1 MAFGRVSGRWT
12 DGLKP
17 AVMHEAEEEWG
28 ASSHYGHSGRCVG
41 RHFGLSNNTPSLND
55 LVFIARQWRRRVE
68 GFSELLEASDHLRA
82 AGQHAGVL
90 RISSFNTKICK
101 DSKLFEEEREGRYLR
116 LRVENTGRTT
126 IKDCSGHLQGIRTQI
141 GSQVAN
147 LDSEVVPRGWA
158 NFDQKKRDIPP
169 RAHFYMDVATLVLSL
184 DRTSSELHWQE
195 VPTTLVQYFRS
206 IPGRA
211 THTFEI
217 RIDAD
222 NAHQRTVPAKFTF
235 DPASSDLTSII
246 PFNTRYPGWRLRWW
260 LRSRRSHRKWRPALC
275 PVERRPHSDGPP

>member
-1 MAFGRVSGRWT
+1 MGILADVWAAISDFQTTHQALMTWFSSLVSG
-12 DGLKP
+12 G
-17 AVMHEAEEEWG
+17 V
-28 ASSHYGHSGRCVG
+28 V
-41 RHFGLSNNTPSLND
+41 
-55 LVFIARQWRRRVE
+55 
-68 GFSELLEASDHLRA
+68 LRA
-82 AGQHAGVL
+82 FLSYWKRPIICVRL
-90 RISSFNTKICK
+90 DNTLGSYGSVPLTLKYCK

-169 RAHFYMDVATLVLSL
+169 RAHFYIDVATLVLSL